1 MAEEWFTGT
10 VKAILP
16 EKGFG
21 FVACDESFAQFGADA
36 FLHSTQLPGLEQGM
50 VISFKV
56 KLNARGK
63 PQATD
68 VSPASAPGPAP
79 VRRQVA
85 RNALAAAW
93 QGCSPSHQTWQP
105 QPRPHSQSRGADS
118 GYSVAEAW
126 LDAVRHGGAQVGV
139 PVVLSGIAEATG
151 DHEAVFQA
159 VSDWLV
165 ANSPSGGLA
174 PPRGPKHV
182 TARSSP
188 YGGGGGSTSRSK
200 TVGVPN
206 FGSDPPAMDE
216 AESGERRYEGEVSA
230 LKPPTADGRPGFG
243 FAKCPAIK
251 ELCGDDVFLHS
262 SQAELLQVG
271 QFISF
276 EIQINKSGR
285 PQAVNV
291 MAE

>member
-1 MAEEWFTGT
+1 MADEWFTGT

-21 FVACDESFAQFGADA
+21 FVSCDESFAQFGADA

-50 VISFKV
+50 EISFKV
-56 KLNARGK
+56 QLNAKGK

-68 VSPASAPGPAP
+68 VSPVSAPGLAPAH
-79 VRRQVA
+79 RQVA
-85 RNALAAAW
+85 RKALAAAW
-93 QGCSPSHQTWQP
+93 QGCNASPQTWQP
-105 QPRPHSQSRGADS
+105 RARPHSQSRGADS
-118 GYSVAEAW
+118 GYSVGEAW

-151 DHEAVFQA
+151 DHEGVFQA
-159 VSDWLV
+159 VSDWLA

-174 PPRGPKHV
+174 PPRVPKHT

-188 YGGGGGSTSRSK
+188 YGGVASSSRSK
-200 TVGVPN
+200 PIGAPN
-206 FGSDPPAMDE
+206 FGSDLPP
-216 AESGERRYEGEVSA
+216 ESGEQRYEGEVSA
-230 LKPPTADGRPGFG
+230 IRPPTPEGRPGFG
-243 FAKCPAIK
+243 FAKCAAIK
-251 ELCGDDVFLHS
+251 ELYGDDVFLHS
-262 SQAELLQVG
+262 SQAENLQVG

-276 EIQINKSGR
+276 DIQINKSGR
-285 PQAVNV
+285 PQAINV